1 MKKSK
6 ILKVVSIN
14 LVLIF
19 LGLFGIELF
28 ARIKIN
34 ANVDTSKPLKS
45 IKSIVKA
52 VINKAGDW
60 EHLNQSN
67 IQRKPH
73 PYLMF
78 KGLPNALDH
87 NYLGYRIAD
96 PITKN
101 TINIALFGGSTGYN
115 GSPPIIN
122 LLTQK
127 LNSQKDATQY
137 APLNFSVVSSNHNQH
152 LHSLIEN
159 YRKYPIDMVVFYG
172 GYNETLQTAFYDP
185 RPGFPYN
192 FRVRNEMSPEEMLLI
207 KHFVIY
213 KQKEKYSSKFSVFK
227 PFTSSW
233 NNAIV
238 ENYILTMDT
247 ARLLSKSLTTG
258 RCKTPFLFIY
268 QPYQMSEEQG
278 VPESYRDQ
286 VHNKIKYHVIASED
300 GIDLSDLFNESIGEY
315 TDIVHLKQSGRKVV
329 ARKILASNL
338 FRDAIK
344 SCSN

>member
-6 ILKVVSIN
+6 ISKVVLIN
-14 LVLIF
+14 LVVIL
-19 LGLFGIELF
+19 LGLFGIELL
-28 ARIKIN
+28 ARIRLHARFDI
-34 ANVDTSKPLKS
+34 SSPLYS

-52 VINKAGDW
+52 LINTGGDW

-67 IQRKPH
+67 IHRKPY

-78 KGLPNALDH
+78 KGAPNAKDH

-96 PITKN
+96 PITPN
-101 TINIALFGGSTGYN
+101 TINIALFGGSTGYQ

-127 LNSQKDATQY
+127 LNYEKDATQY

-152 LHSLIEN
+152 LHSLVEN
-159 YRKYPIDMVVFYG
+159 YTKYPIDMIVFYG
-172 GYNETLQTAFYDP
+172 GYNETLQSAFYDP

-192 FRVRNEMSPEEMLLI
+192 FRIRNEMSPEEMLLI
-207 KHFVIY
+207 KHSVLY
-213 KQKEKYSSKFSVFK
+213 KQIEKYLSKSPLSQ

-286 VHNKIKYHVIASED
+286 VHNKIKYHVIASKD

-329 ARKILASNL
+329 ARKILESNL
-338 FRDAIK
+338 FKNAIK